1 MKAAFLIRCS
11 TDRQDYDR
19 QIGDLMKCAKDF
31 NYELPS
37 PTLIFGEHITGK
49 DDTTKGD
56 RRSIRKLFK
65 AIEDKEF
72 HVLFVNEV
80 SRMSRDSVSGRV
92 YIRRLNNAGIPTYFR
107 DKGRWTINPET
118 KVVDLAFERELGTY
132 FDGAADYLKSMKTQ
146 VASGRRARL
155 RSNQMIHQV
164 AFGYKKQGG
173 TSKWTKNTVLVDDE
187 TAEMVRFVYDYYLK
201 EGSTLKKTA
210 LAAEAKFNRSFSVGR
225 VNHILNYKGYYSG
238 FTTVTTKDPDTKQEE
253 TFRIEIPTIINEEQ
267 YNAVHLKL
275 KGNRSSSESR
285 TGQKIHLLSRL
296 IKCPFCGHSFTP
308 RKRGD
313 NRQAFTWICMSRINN
328 SDPNC
333 KSSVMLN
340 DDKLVCLIWDFL
352 RKELLHLESYNSDQR
367 NERINEE
374 TTKMEEARDEIRD
387 LERQSERLKK
397 QIENAY
403 YGFIAMKNDVSKD
416 LALEMFKKSVAE
428 LNKKK
433 DDVEAMIHNLKEEI
447 KFSMRAIKRLEGHDF
462 SNDYLEKV
470 ENDFESKRSVVCK
483 YIQAIVPYKIGYRV
497 VVLEVLTTDNDI
509 YYIMFD
515 SNQKRNQ
522 VATYVRHAYAYFQNS
537 ERRCKTYEKGEYFY
551 VPNASQLMDTE
562 SLEEFLSYDEMDKV
576 CRDNNWT
583 LDYSNY
589 PNNINKNYVSNIERY
604 NARKKSLLEELEE
617 LVP

>member
-11 TDRQDYDR
+11 TDKQDYDR

-37 PTLIFGEHITGK
+37 PMLIFGEHITGK

-65 AIEDKEF
+65 AVENKEF

-107 DKGRWTINPET
+107 DKGRWTIDPET

-155 RSNQMIHQV
+155 RSNQMVNHV

-173 TSKWTKNTVLVDDE
+173 TSKWTKNTVLVDE
-187 TAEMVRFVYDYYLK
+187 EAAEMVRYVYNYYLK

-225 VNHILNYKGYYSG
+225 INHILGYKGYHLGY
-238 FTTVTTKDPDTKQEE
+238 TTVTTKDPDTHQKE
-253 TFRIEIPTIINEEQ
+253 TFKIEFPPIIDKEL
-267 YNAVHLKL
+267 YDAVHVKL
-275 KGNRSSSESR
+275 KGNRNSTER
-285 TGQKIHLLSRL
+285 KTGQQVHLLSRL

-313 NRQAFTWICMSRINN
+313 NRQAFSWICMSRINN

-333 KSSVMLN
+333 KSSVLLN
-340 DDKLVCLIWDFL
+340 DDKMVCLIWDFL
-352 RKELLHLESYNSDQR
+352 KKEMLNMDSYNSDQR
-367 NERINEE
+367 KERIDEE
-374 TTKMEEARDEIRD
+374 TAKIEEAREEFHD
-387 LERQSERLKK
+387 LEKQSERITK

-403 YGFIAMKNDVSKD
+403 RGFIAMQNTVSDD
-416 LALEMFKKSVAE
+416 LALDMFRKSVAD
-428 LNKKK
+428 LNQKKNEV
-433 DDVEAMIHNLKEEI
+433 DEMIKNLKQDVRDSI
-447 KFSMRAIKRLEGHDF
+447 KVIKRLEGHDF
-462 SNDYLEKV
+462 SKEYLEKV
-470 ENDFESKRSVVCK
+470 ESDFESKREVVLK
-483 YIQAIVPYKIGYRV
+483 YIQAIYPYKVGYRV
-497 VVLEVLTTDNDI
+497 VVLEVLTTDNDV

-515 SNQKRNQ
+515 SNQRKVQ
-522 VATYVRHAYAYFQNS
+522 VATYIRRAFAYFQNS
-537 ERRCKTYEKGEYFY
+537 ERRCKTYEKGDYFY
-551 VPNASQLMDTE
+551 VPNASQLMDTD

-576 CRDNNWT
+576 CRENRWVI
-583 LDYSNY
+583 DYSNY
-589 PNNINKNYVSNIERY
+589 PNNINKNYVSNIEKY
-604 NARKKSLLEELEE
+604 NAKKKSLLEELEDI
-617 LVP
+617 VP

>member
-1 MKAAFLIRCS
+1 MIRCS
-11 TDRQDYDR
+11 TDKQDYDR

-37 PTLIFGEHITGK
+37 PMLIFGEHITGK

-65 AIEDKEF
+65 AVENKEF

-107 DKGRWTINPET
+107 DKGRWTIDPET

-155 RSNQMIHQV
+155 RSNQMVNHV

-173 TSKWTKNTVLVDDE
+173 TSKWTKNTVLVDE
-187 TAEMVRFVYDYYLK
+187 EAAEMVRYVYNYYLK

-225 VNHILNYKGYYSG
+225 INHILGYKGYHLGY
-238 FTTVTTKDPDTKQEE
+238 TTVTTKDPDTHQKE
-253 TFRIEIPTIINEEQ
+253 TFKIEFPPIIDKEL
-267 YNAVHLKL
+267 YDAVHVKL
-275 KGNRSSSESR
+275 KGNRNSTER
-285 TGQKIHLLSRL
+285 KTGQQVHLLSRL

-313 NRQAFTWICMSRINN
+313 NRQAFSWICMSRINN

-333 KSSVMLN
+333 KSSVLLN
-340 DDKLVCLIWDFL
+340 DDKMVCLIWDFL
-352 RKELLHLESYNSDQR
+352 KKEMLNMDSYNSDQR
-367 NERINEE
+367 KERIDEE
-374 TTKMEEARDEIRD
+374 TAKIEEAREEFHD
-387 LERQSERLKK
+387 LEKQSERITK

-403 YGFIAMKNDVSKD
+403 RGFIAMQNTVSDD
-416 LALEMFKKSVAE
+416 LALDMFRKSVAD
-428 LNKKK
+428 LNQKKNEV
-433 DDVEAMIHNLKEEI
+433 DEMIKNLKQDVRDSI
-447 KFSMRAIKRLEGHDF
+447 KVIKRLEGHDF
-462 SNDYLEKV
+462 SKEYLEKV
-470 ENDFESKRSVVCK
+470 ESDFESKREVVLK
-483 YIQAIVPYKIGYRV
+483 YIQAIYPYKVGYRV
-497 VVLEVLTTDNDI
+497 VVLEVLTTDNDV

-515 SNQKRNQ
+515 SNQRKVQ
-522 VATYVRHAYAYFQNS
+522 VATYIRRAFAYFQNS
-537 ERRCKTYEKGEYFY
+537 ERRCKTYEKGDYFY
-551 VPNASQLMDTE
+551 VPNASQLMDTD

-576 CRDNNWT
+576 CRENRWVI
-583 LDYSNY
+583 DYSNY
-589 PNNINKNYVSNIERY
+589 PNNINKNYVSNIEKY
-604 NARKKSLLEELEE
+604 NAKKKSLLEELEDI
-617 LVP
+617 VP

>member
-11 TDRQDYDR
+11 TDKQDYDR

-37 PTLIFGEHITGK
+37 SMLIFGEHITGK

-65 AIEDKEF
+65 AIENKEF

-107 DKGRWTINPET
+107 DKGRWTIDPAT

-155 RSNQMIHQV
+155 RSNQMINQV

-173 TSKWTKNTVLVDDE
+173 TSRWTKNTVLVDEDA
-187 TAEMVRFVYDYYLK
+187 AEIVRYVYNYYLK

-225 VNHILNYKGYYSG
+225 INHILGYKGYHLGY
-238 FTTVTTKDPDTKQEE
+238 TTVTTKDPDTHQKE
-253 TFRIEIPTIINEEQ
+253 TFKIDFPPIIDKEL
-267 YNAVHLKL
+267 YDAVHVKL
-275 KGNRSSSESR
+275 KGNRSSTER
-285 TGQKIHLLSRL
+285 KTGQQVHLLSRL

-313 NRQAFTWICMSRINN
+313 KRQAFSWICMSRINN

-333 KSSVMLN
+333 KSSVLLN
-340 DDKLVCLIWDFL
+340 DDKMVCLVWDFL
-352 RKELLHLESYNSDQR
+352 KKEMLNMDSYNSDQR
-367 NERINEE
+367 KERIEEE
-374 TTKMEEARDEIRD
+374 TAKMQEAKEEFHD
-387 LERQSERLKK
+387 LEKQSERITK

-403 YGFIAMKNDVSKD
+403 RGFIAMQNNVSDD
-416 LALEMFKKSVAE
+416 LALDMFKKSVAD
-428 LNKKK
+428 LNQKKNEI
-433 DDVEAMIHNLKEEI
+433 DEMIKNLKQEVRYSV
-447 KFSMRAIKRLEGHDF
+447 KAIKRLEGHDF
-462 SNDYLEKV
+462 SSEYLEKV
-470 ENDFESKRSVVCK
+470 ESDFESKREVILK
-483 YIQAIVPYKIGYRV
+483 YIQAIYPYKVGYRV
-497 VVLEVLTTDNDI
+497 VVLEVLTTDNDV

-515 SNQKRNQ
+515 SNQRKIQ
-522 VATYVRHAYAYFQNS
+522 VATYIRRAFAYFQNS
-537 ERRCKTYEKGEYFY
+537 ERRCKTYEKGDYFY
-551 VPNASQLMDTE
+551 VPNASQLMDTD
-562 SLEEFLSYDEMDKV
+562 SLEEFLSYDEMDRV
-576 CRDNNWT
+576 CRDNNWVI
-583 LDYSNY
+583 DYSNY
-589 PNNINKNYVSNIERY
+589 PNNINKNFVSNIEKY
-604 NARKKSLLEELEE
+604 NSKRKSLLDEMEEY
-617 LVP
+617 VS